1 VHLQVQPLRQDG
13 QRAEGASMST
23 IEHNGKVIVF
33 RVVQDRPEDMGC
45 KSCLAERDLVLCAD
59 MPECHRVHFEEV
71 A

>member
-1 VHLQVQPLRQDG
+1 
-13 QRAEGASMST
+13 MST